1 MRGRRKD
8 KKVGNQKR
16 EVDKEIRRRGGDE
29 R

>member
-16 EVDKEIRRRGGDE
+16 EVDKEIRRRGGEE

>member
-1 MRGRRKD
+1 MRGRRME

-16 EVDKEIRRRGGDE
+16 EVDKEIGRRGGEE